1 MMSMMAM
8 RITLYKRDR
17 IDMGNH
23 RQPTRSS
30 SLLTIKN
37 LLKGRVQL
45 VFLTVIKKVIE
56 MAFGNPIGDK

>member
-1 MMSMMAM
+1 M

-23 RQPTRSS
+23 RQATWSS

-45 VFLTVIKKVIE
+45 EFLIVIKKVIE